1 MAERPILLELRPER
15 LLPGLVTGLVV
26 GSITIII
33 QLSCPALIFSGG
45 LAEDVSRGIGFRVFG
60 FCVFGAK
67 ME

>member
-1 MAERPILLELRPER
+1 MAGQPILQELPPVR
-15 LLPGLVTGLVV
+15 LISGLVTGLVV

-60 FCVFGAK
+60 AK

>member
-1 MAERPILLELRPER
+1 MAERPILQELRPER

-33 QLSCPALIFSGG
+33 QLSFAALIFCGG
-45 LAEDVSRGIGFRVFG
+45 LAEYVSRGIG